1 MSANSVYP
9 KRPDIFQQAF
19 VCRCGCARWRFLGLR
34 YEEFLADMTDV
45 GSAYAEFV
53 ATGRSGRRNA
63 VPDIRDSPAGTD
75 SPELHQKLSDLS
87 LTPEGENEA
96 QIASNS
102 EATKQEESGPT

>member
-1 MSANSVYP
+1 MMKNSAGS
-9 KRPDIFQQAF
+9 AF
-19 VCRCGCARWRFLGLR
+19 ESPSNFYWTACLR